1 MSKLTD
7 QMAARDPKLNPGGK
21 LSKEEIK
28 GLSKN
33 KLLQLMRENLKYYK
47 NKK

>member
-7 QMAARDPKLNPGGK
+7 QMVARDPKHNPGGK
-21 LSKEEIK
+21 LSKDEIK

-33 KLLQLMRENLKYYK
+33 KLLQLMRENLKRHQ

>member
-7 QMAARDPKLNPGGK
+7 QLAARDPKYNPGGK

-33 KLLQLMRENLKYYK
+33 KLLQLMRENLRRHQ

>member
-28 GLSKN
+28 GLSKF
-33 KLLQLMRENLKYYK
+33 KLLKLMRENLKYHQN
-47 NKK
+47 NK